1 MSGDCCAPGGAATL
15 AEVRANSIALTRVHV
30 ALAGQPNVGKSTVF
44 NLLTGLNQHVGN
56 WPGKTVEQKIGTC
69 TRGDVTLDVVDL
81 PGTYSLT
88 ANSPEELIARDYL
101 LTQKPDVVIAVVDA
115 AILERSL
122 YLVAELVQLGLPVVV
137 GLNML
142 DVAVQN
148 GIHIDTTRLSQA
160 LGVPVFD
167 LVAAKGRGVE
177 PLISAAIDAA
187 LHQPPAMNTPAVSA
201 KLDRASTELEALIA
215 AHLPETYPH
224 KWTATKLL
232 EGDRALIDQLRI
244 IMDPIDFGGL
254 KLLLKAQPDAPL
266 SIAGARYAW
275 IAQAVKAAVTR
286 QPTTSMTLTARLDR
300 VATHPVWGLGLLIV
314 VLGALFALVYAI
326 GQPIQNWLDVAVIHG
341 LSNAAST
348 VLVSAPEWLRGLIV
362 DGVIGGA
369 GTVLT
374 FAPILIIFFAGMALL
389 EDIGYMARAAYLMD
403 GFMRVM
409 GLHGKS
415 FLPLFLGLGCNVPSV
430 AGTRVIEAEKARLL
444 TIILT
449 PLMPCT
455 ARMAVVAF
463 MTPAFFGAAAPL
475 VALGLV
481 TLNLIV
487 LAIVGVILSRT
498 VLKSEHNAFIM
509 ELPLYHL
516 PNARTIGLLVWQRTI
531 GFVKHAGTLIL
542 VMALMIWA
550 LSVIPTGD
558 VETSLL
564 GQIGHWLAPLGALLG
579 LSWQLLVALLASF
592 VAKENSIATLGILFG
607 TGDNSLGL
615 AATLR
620 TIISPAA
627 ALSFLVVQLL
637 FIPCA
642 ATIGAIKAET
652 RSWKWTL
659 FTIGL
664 LAAIS
669 FGVGIVVYQIVSRI
683 VM

>member
-1 MSGDCCAPGGAATL
+1 M
-15 AEVRANSIALTRVHV
+15 I
-30 ALAGQPNVGKSTVF
+30 
-44 NLLTGLNQHVGN
+44 
-56 WPGKTVEQKIGTC
+56 
-69 TRGDVTLDVVDL
+69 
-81 PGTYSLT
+81 
-88 ANSPEELIARDYL
+88 
-101 LTQKPDVVIAVVDA
+101 
-115 AILERSL
+115 
-122 YLVAELVQLGLPVVV
+122 
-137 GLNML
+137 
-142 DVAVQN
+142 
-148 GIHIDTTRLSQA
+148 
-160 LGVPVFD
+160 
-167 LVAAKGRGVE
+167 AAKGRGVE
-177 PLISAAIDAA
+177 PLISAAIDTA
-187 LHQPPAMNTPAVSA
+187 LQHPTSITSPRLSPQ
-201 KLDRASTELEALIA
+201 LERATAEIEPLIA
-215 AHLPETYPH
+215 AHLPATYPRH
-224 KWTATKLL
+224 WTALKLL

-244 IMDPIDFGGL
+244 SMDPIAFGEL
-254 KLLLKAQPDAPL
+254 KLLLKAQPEAPL
-266 SIAGARYAW
+266 SIAGARYEW
-275 IAQAVKAAVTR
+275 IARAVKTAVTR
-286 QPTTSMTLTARLDR
+286 APTTAMTSTARLDR
-300 VATHPVWGLGLLIV
+300 VATHPVWGLGVLAA
-314 VLGALFALVYAI
+314 VLGALFALTYAV
-326 GQPIQNWLDVAVIHG
+326 GQPLQNWLDVTVIHG
-341 LSNAAST
+341 LSNAAAT
-348 VLVSAPEWLRGLIV
+348 LLVSAPAWLRGLIV

-374 FAPILIIFFAGMALL
+374 FAPILIVFFAGMALL

-403 GFMRVM
+403 GFMRLM

-415 FLPLFLGLGCNVPSV
+415 FLPLFLGFGCNVPSI
-430 AGTRVIEAEKARLL
+430 AGTRVIEAEKSRLL
-444 TIILT
+444 TIILM

-481 TLNLIV
+481 ALNLIV
-487 LAIVGVILSRT
+487 LAIVGAILSRT
-498 VLKSEHNAFIM
+498 LLKSEHNAFIM

-542 VMALMIWA
+542 VMALAVWA
-550 LSVIPTGD
+550 LSVIPTGN

-564 GQIGHWLAPLGALLG
+564 GQIGQWLAPLGNLMG

-607 TGDNSLGL
+607 TGDNAIGL

-664 LAAIS
+664 LAVIS
-669 FGVGIVVYQIVSRI
+669 FGAGIVVYQVVSRI
-683 VM
+683 SM

>member
-1 MSGDCCAPGGAATL
+1 MGACHTSTGAA
-15 AEVRANSIALTRVHV
+15 APDQVRGNETALTRIHV

-56 WPGKTVEQKIGTC
+56 WPGKTVEQKTGFC
-69 TRGDVTLDVVDL
+69 TRGDIALELVDL

-122 YLVAELVQLGLPVVV
+122 YLVAELVQLGLPLVV

-142 DVAVQN
+142 DVAAQN
-148 GIHIDTTRLSQA
+148 GIRINTQALSAA

-167 LVAAKGRGVE
+167 LIAAKGVGVE
-177 PLISAAIDAA
+177 PLITAAIDAA
-187 LHQPPAMNTPAVSA
+187 VQHPMMISGPRLSP
-201 KLDRASTELEALIA
+201 KLDRALDEIERSVA
-215 AHLPETYPH
+215 AALPEVYPLH
-224 KWTATKLL
+224 WAALKLQ
-232 EGDRALIDQLRI
+232 EGDRALIDQLRPL
-244 IMDPIDFGGL
+244 MDSIEFGAL
-254 KLLLKAQPDAPL
+254 KLLLKAQPDAAL

-275 IAQAVKAAVTR
+275 IASAVKAAVTR
-286 QPTTSMTLTARLDR
+286 TPTTSMTLTARLDR
-300 VATHPVWGLGLLIV
+300 AATHPVWGLGVLAA
-314 VLGALFALVYAI
+314 VLGLLFALTYAI
-326 GQPIQNWLDVAVIHG
+326 GQPAQNWLDVMVIHG

-348 VLVSAPEWLRGLIV
+348 LLATAPVWLRGLIV

-374 FAPILIIFFAGMALL
+374 FVPILVFFFAGMALL
-389 EDIGYMARAAYLMD
+389 EDVGYMARAAYLMD
-403 GFMRVM
+403 GFMRLM

-415 FLPLFLGLGCNVPSV
+415 FLPLFLGLGCNVPSIT
-430 AGTRVIEAEKARLL
+430 GTRVIEADKARLM
-444 TIILT
+444 TIVLM
-449 PLMPCT
+449 PLVPCT

-481 TLNLIV
+481 ALNLSM
-487 LAIVGVILSRT
+487 LAVVGVILSRT
-498 VLKSEHNAFIM
+498 LMKSEHNAFIM

-516 PNARTIGLLVWQRTI
+516 PNARTIGLLVWQRTL
-531 GFVKHAGTLIL
+531 GFIKHAGTLIL
-542 VMALMIWA
+542 IMALAVWA
-550 LSVIPTGD
+550 LSVIPTGN

-564 GQIGHWLAPLGALLG
+564 GQIGQWLSPLGNLMG

-607 TGDNSLGL
+607 TGDNALGL
-615 AATLR
+615 AATLS
-620 TIISPAA
+620 TVITPAA

-652 RSWKWTL
+652 HSWKWTL

-664 LAAIS
+664 LATIS
-669 FGVGIVVYQIVSRI
+669 FGAGIIVYQVASRL
-683 VM
+683 VA